1 MPEGR
6 PSVTARDGARS
17 AATVGAGLILLALSA
32 SVFLVVAARATGPEQ
47 FAGLAVLWTLV
58 YTVGIGLFLPFEQ
71 EVARAV
77 ADRATRGDG
86 ARPVVTRAA
95 VAAGGLFLVGTAML
109 APLSPWMVDTLFDG
123 SWTLALALLLAC
135 LGLAAQ
141 YLQRGALSGSGAFGA
156 YATQLGVEG
165 VLRLTGCIALLA
177 IGVGVPGPYALLLAA
192 APLLSVVAVARPF
205 ARVSL
210 VPGPPASW
218 RELSSNLGWLLAAS
232 LAAQGLANLATVA
245 VKLLADAGERAA
257 AGHFLAGFTVARLP
271 LLVFAAVQAV
281 LLPSLTR
288 NLAEGAHG
296 RFHRQLRLVLCVT
309 AALGAIG
316 VVGAFAIGPEVLRL
330 LFGPEFD
337 LQRTD
342 LAALSLGT
350 AIYMLA
356 LVLQPAVIALDRHRV
371 NAVAWVAGL
380 GVFLACLS
388 VPLGTFARVELA
400 LVLGSLTVVGAL
412 AAPVLRHHA
421 DLDDVDPDPDL
432 AASRIGLE

>member
-1 MPEGR
+1 M
-6 PSVTARDGARS
+6 
-17 AATVGAGLILLALSA
+17 
-32 SVFLVVAARATGPEQ
+32 
-47 FAGLAVLWTLV
+47 LWTLV

-77 ADRATRGDG
+77 ADRATRGEG

-95 VAAGGLFLVGTAML
+95 VAAGGLFVVGTAIL

-141 YLQRGALSGSGAFGA
+141 YLQRGALSGSGLFGS
-156 YATQLGVEG
+156 YATQ
-165 VLRLTGCIALLA
+165 

-210 VPGPPASW
+210 VPGPAASW

-245 VKLLADAGERAA
+245 VKLLADAGETAA

-296 RFHRQLRLVLCVT
+296 RFHRQLRLVLWVT
-309 AALGAIG
+309 AALGLVG
-316 VVGAFAIGPEVLRL
+316 VAGSFALGPEVLRL

-337 LQRTD
+337 IQRLD

-371 NAVAWVAGL
+371 NAMAWVAGL
-380 GVFLACLS
+380 GVFVACLAI
-388 VPLGTFARVELA
+388 PLGTFARVEVA

-412 AAPVLRHHA
+412 AAPVLRHLA
-421 DLDDVDPDPDL
+421 ELDDVSPDPDL

>member
-1 MPEGR
+1 MPEDR

-17 AATVGAGLILLALSA
+17 AATVGAGLILLAISA

-95 VAAGGLFLVGTAML
+95 LAAGCVFLVGAAVL
-109 APLSPWMVDTLFDG
+109 APLSPWMVATLFDG
-123 SWTLALALLLAC
+123 SWTMAVALMLAC

-141 YLQRGALSGSGAFGA
+141 YLQRGALSGSGAFGS

-165 VLRLTGCIALLA
+165 VLRLAGCIALLA

-192 APLLSVVAVARPF
+192 APLLSVAAVAHPF

-210 VPGPPASW
+210 EPGPAASW

-245 VKLLADAGERAA
+245 VKLLADAGEAAA

-296 RFHRQLRLVLCVT
+296 RFHRQLRLVLWVT
-309 AALGAIG
+309 AALGVVG
-316 VVGAFAIGPEVLRL
+316 VVGSLVLGPEVLEL

-337 LQRTD
+337 IDRLD

-371 NAVAWVAGL
+371 NALAWSAGL
-380 GVFLACLS
+380 GTFLACLAL
-388 VPLGTFARVELA
+388 PLNTFLRVEVALA
-400 LVLGSLTVVGAL
+400 LGSLTVVGVL
-412 AAPVLRHHA
+412 AVPVLRHLA
-421 DLDDVDPDPDL
+421 ELDDVNPEPDL